1 MINNEGFN
9 IYPNPTANNFTIE
22 LNTTTKELVATIKIF
37 NMVGEEIYFENVS
50 LINGSLNENISLQN
64 NIPSGLYVVKVLI
77 GNNEFTKQLV
87 IQQ

>member
-1 MINNEGFN
+1 
-9 IYPNPTANNFTIE
+9 
-22 LNTTTKELVATIKIF
+22 
-37 NMVGEEIYFENVS
+37 MVGEEIYFENVS